1 MPIVV
6 KICLSDLSRHYDTP
20 AGRVVAVDRITVSIA
35 SGERVALTGPSGCG
49 KSTLLHLIAGLEKP
63 SSGRVLVDGVDLARL
78 GGRRL
83 YAHRRRSIGFVF
95 QNDNLLP
102 FLTAGENVALR
113 LALARRADPATAVT
127 VKDLLG
133 ALDLGG
139 FVDQLPD
146 RMSGGQRQR
155 VAIAAA
161 LVHRPGLVLA
171 DEPTAS
177 LDAST
182 SGSAVDLLLAGDRE
196 TNATLVIATHDRA
209 VAARFDR
216 IIELRDGRVVSTFSD
231 RTDGAP

>member
-1 MPIVV
+1 MNV
-6 KICLSDLSRHYDTP
+6 CLSDLSRHYDTS

-78 GGRRL
+78 DGRRL
-83 YAHRRRSIGFVF
+83 HAHRRRSIGFVF

-113 LALARRADPATAVT
+113 LALARRADPATTVT
-127 VKDLLG
+127 VTDLLG

-171 DEPTAS
+171 DEPTGS

-182 SGSAVDLLLAGDRE
+182 SASAVDLLLAGDRE

-216 IIELRDGRVVSTFSD
+216 IIELRDGRVVSTSSD
-231 RTDGAP
+231 RTDGVT